1 MLWLRAESW
10 KRMNKMQN
18 RDHRCEIDKTE
29 SLEKGIAVFPSIYI
43 EASAACGKTTAVHML
58 LERHP
63 EAAAEWL
70 QMDKELVYPE
80 RFAVKLT
87 ELGERMKSESLWVI
101 FESMPGKVL
110 PDAAKQL
117 VDFVMQL
124 PDRCRVI
131 FVSRERPQEELLE
144 LLWKRK
150 LELIPGEA
158 LLFTPEEVGRLAEE
172 RQIRLNP
179 EEISRLTGG
188 WPGCVDMLLRLAAQ
202 DAEYGRRQE
211 KAEKLLDRYEM
222 KDYIRKEIL
231 DTLSEEEYGMML
243 HAAAWPWLKEGL
255 CEEVWGTQ
263 HASELFEALGRK
275 GLLFYEHA
283 AERWKIVSLFRQ
295 YILPEG
301 EAAEKVG
308 SWYEKNGY
316 LAEALQCLRRAEDR
330 SAYYDCLVK
339 HYDEVPFLEESYAE
353 VAELT
358 EKLPQLCY
366 LRGMYYYSAQKL
378 EEMDREIQNLEKMK
392 QDSRLVQEILL
403 NLLFVKPDFLLDDW
417 LAALEEKAQKYPGLR
432 LYGILGS
439 SYTCLCGLRDLSGM
453 FSCTKREENRRAKVW
468 RDSLGEEA
476 WKYYRLARLEYYLDT
491 ERGGTIRAEE
501 WNVLEKEAQEAWQ
514 LRLGMFYVL
523 CRLRTV
529 VRDEEM
535 EEHIRQLGDTL
546 QQEDNAVC
554 VRNAEAVEQLYSL
567 WSKEPEKLTRWLRN
581 GGAENR
587 IEIKEDNYAVLC
599 CTAKGYLLLSQYEKA
614 GRILRRLIPYVQR
627 YHRNRIL
634 AELLF
639 LQAIVYWAEDRHSQ
653 ALRSMIESFQVNGSS
668 RYVRFYAGYGK
679 KGRDVL
685 EAYVEWLKK
694 NTPEGWHRKKKYNY
708 GSVLRMPVADYM
720 EVVLRCARKSARSGY
735 ADGSEEIRER
745 FTMMEISV
753 LQGIGSGMT
762 NEELCAEL
770 NLKLSTVK
778 SHIYSLY
785 KKLEVNS
792 RVQAILKGKEL
803 GILE

>member
-1 MLWLRAESW
+1 
-10 KRMNKMQN
+10 MQN
-18 RDHRCEIDKTE
+18 KDHRYLIDKTE

-63 EAAAEWL
+63 EAVAEWL

-80 RFAVKLT
+80 RLAAKLT
-87 ELGERMKSESLWVI
+87 ELGEKMQKERLWVI
-101 FESMPGKVL
+101 FESMPGEVST
-110 PDAAKQL
+110 DTAEQL
-117 VDFVMQL
+117 MDLVMQL
-124 PDRCRVI
+124 PDHCRVI
-131 FVSRERPQEELLE
+131 FVSRERPQAELLE

-158 LLFTPEEVGRLAEE
+158 LLFTPEEVRRLAEE
-172 RQIRLNP
+172 RQVWLDP

-202 DAEYGRRQE
+202 DVEYGRRQE
-211 KAEKLLDRYEM
+211 KAEELLDRYEM

-231 DTLSEEEYGMML
+231 DTLSEEEHGMLL
-243 HAAAWPWLKEGL
+243 HAAAWPWLKEEL
-255 CEEVWGTQ
+255 CEEVWGMQ
-263 HASELFEALGRK
+263 YASELFETLGRK

-283 AERWKIVSLFRQ
+283 EKRWKIVSLFRR
-295 YILPEG
+295 YILPAE

-316 LAEALQCLRRAEDR
+316 LAEALQCLRRAENR

-339 HYDEVPFLEESYAE
+339 HYDEVPFLGESYAE
-353 VAELT
+353 VMDLPDS
-358 EKLPQLCY
+358 LPQLCY
-366 LRGMYYYSAQKL
+366 LRGMYCYSVQKL
-378 EEMDREIQNLEKMK
+378 EGMDREIQNLKKME

-403 NLLFVKPDFLLDDW
+403 NLLFVKPDFWLDDW
-417 LAALEEKAQKYPGLR
+417 LAALEEKAQKYPGIR

-439 SYTCLCGLRDLSGM
+439 SFTCLCGLRDLSGM

-468 RDSLGEEA
+468 RDNLGEEA
-476 WKYYRLARLEYYLDT
+476 WKYYKLARLEYYMDT
-491 ERGGTIRAEE
+491 ERSNMIHAEE
-501 WNVLEKEAQEAWQ
+501 WNVLEKGAQEAWQ

-523 CRLRTV
+523 CRIRTV
-529 VRDEEM
+529 FQDEEM
-535 EEHIRQLGDTL
+535 EEHICQLRDTL
-546 QQEDNAVC
+546 RKENNAVC
-554 VRNAEAVEQLYSL
+554 VRNTEAVDHLFSL

-587 IEIKEDNYAVLC
+587 IEIKEDNYAMLC
-599 CTAKGYLLLSQYEKA
+599 CMTKGYLFLSQYEKA

-627 YHRNRIL
+627 YHRNRLL

-639 LQAIVYWAEDRHSQ
+639 QQAIVYWAEDRHSQ

-668 RYVRFYAGYGK
+668 HYVRFYAGYGK

-708 GSVLRMPVADYM
+708 GNVLRMPVADYM
-720 EVVLRCARKSARSGY
+720 EVVLRCARKSVLSGY
-735 ADGSEEIRER
+735 ADRNEEIRER

-785 KKLEVNS
+785 KKMEVNS

-803 GILE
+803 GILK